1 MLDFASRRRS
11 VKRWIPAFAGYEMP
25 LPLPTVTGDRDF
37 CARPSVHIMSRVK
50 WVLDL
55 WYETSPYVYF
65 IVGLASMLFSTSAYG
80 FAFSTLLIVV
90 AVTIFSLRRAYRS
103 PERQKYRKYSR
114 PRA

>member
-1 MLDFASRRRS
+1 MRCRCRYLLSQVTAISARGR
-11 VKRWIPAFAGYEMP
+11 AFTSCLESSGCW
-25 LPLPTVTGDRDF
+25 TCGT
-37 CARPSVHIMSRVK
+37 
-50 WVLDL
+50 
-55 WYETSPYVYF
+55 TSPYVYF